1 MQTDIRKTG
10 VDGYFIR
17 KGFRARLRACLLA
30 PHWDD
35 LIEAMRGRGYSRH
48 VIYVTIH
55 HALWFA
61 EFAADR
67 GIGEPRGLTD
77 ELVARYHDTRPQHPR
92 MARESRRCLGHVMA
106 FLREQGILA
115 AERASPTTARPA
127 LLGEYLRFLADH
139 RGIGVRRVDR
149 HRVHVRAF
157 LESFGSPATFT
168 PAGLD
173 AGAISR
179 FVTAHAAALG
189 RSERKSMCAALRT
202 FLRFLRLR
210 GSLTQDLTAAV
221 PVIPSFKLDRLPRG
235 IAWEDIQKI
244 LAVVDR
250 STPMGRRD
258 YALLLVLATYG
269 IRSGQ
274 LCALRLEDIDWRHD
288 TLRVR
293 AAKGGRDAVLPLRPV
308 VGEALVDYL
317 RHGRPA
323 WPVREVFL
331 RIRAPRGP
339 LQGNLTNIIKPYAR
353 LAGVTAP
360 SFGAHAWRHACATRM
375 LAQGHALKTIRDILG
390 HRTIETTFIYTK
402 VDIERL
408 RHAALEWP
416 EVTS

>member
-1 MQTDIRKTG
+1 MQTDTRTSG
-10 VDGYFIR
+10 VNAYFIR
-17 KGFRARLRACLLA
+17 MGFRARLRACLLA
-30 PHWDD
+30 PYWDD
-35 LIEAMRGRGYSRH
+35 LIETMCGRGYSRH
-48 VIYVTIH
+48 VIYATIH

-61 EFAADR
+61 EFAATR
-67 GIGEPRGLTD
+67 GVGDARGLTD
-77 ELVARYHDTRPQHPR
+77 ELVIRYHGTCPQHPR
-92 MARESRRCLGHVMA
+92 MAAESRRYLRWVMG
-106 FLREQGILA
+106 FLRAGGILPAVRA
-115 AERASPTTARPA
+115 APVTASLP
-127 LLGEYLRFLADH
+127 LLDEYLRFLADH
-139 RGIGVRRVDR
+139 RGIGVRRIER
-149 HRVHVRAF
+149 HRVHVQAF
-157 LESFGSPATFT
+157 LESLGPPDTVI

-173 AGAISR
+173 AGAVFR
-179 FVTAHAAALG
+179 FITTRAPALG

-210 GSLTQDLTAAV
+210 GALTQDLAAVV

-274 LCALRLEDIDWRHD
+274 LCALRLADIDWRHD

-293 AAKGGRDAVLPLRPV
+293 AAKGGRDTVLPLRPV

-317 RHGRPA
+317 RHGRPT

-339 LQGNLTNIIKPYAR
+339 LRGNLTNIIKPYAR
-353 LAGVTAP
+353 TAGVSAP
-360 SFGAHAWRHACATRM
+360 SFGPHAWRHACATRM
-375 LAQGHALKTIRDILG
+375 LAHGHALKTIRDVLG
-390 HRTIETTFIYTK
+390 HRSIETTFIYTK

-408 RHAALEWP
+408 RLAALEWP

>member
-1 MQTDIRKTG
+1 MQIDIRTTG
-10 VDGYFIR
+10 VDGYFLR
-17 KGFRARLRACLLA
+17 NGFRTRLRACLLA
-30 PHWDD
+30 PHWAH

-48 VIYVTIH
+48 VIYTTIH
-55 HALWFA
+55 HALWFT
-61 EFAADR
+61 EFAAAR
-67 GIGEPRGLTD
+67 GIDDVGGLTH

-92 MARESRRCLGHVMA
+92 MAAESRRCLWRVMVW
-106 FLREQGILA
+106 LQEQGVFP
-115 AERASPTTARPA
+115 AERVSPAPASSA

-139 RGIGVRRVDR
+139 RGIGVRRIDR

-157 LESFGSPATFT
+157 LESLGPAATF
-168 PAGLD
+168 PFAGLD

-179 FVTAHAAALG
+179 FVTARAAALG

-210 GSLTQDLTAAV
+210 GDLTQDLVTAV

-235 IAWEDIQKI
+235 IAWEDVQKI
-244 LAVVDR
+244 LTIIDR

-274 LCALRLEDIDWRHD
+274 LCALRLDDLDWRHD

-293 AAKGGRDAVLPLRPV
+293 AAKGGRDTVLPLRPM
-308 VGEALVDYL
+308 VGEALVGYL

-323 WPVREVFL
+323 WPCREVFL
-331 RIRAPRGP
+331 RIRAPIGP
-339 LQGNLTNIIKPYAR
+339 LRGNLTNIIKPYAR
-353 LAGVTAP
+353 KAGVTTP
-360 SFGAHAWRHACATRM
+360 SFGPHAWRHACATRM
-375 LAQGHALKTIRDILG
+375 LAHGHALKTIRDVLG
-390 HRTIETTFIYTK
+390 HRTIETTLIYTK
-402 VDIERL
+402 VDIEQL

-416 EVTS
+416 EVMP